1 MAEWTCSTP
10 TYHAPVTQ
18 IAAVRGA
25 LPPHRYPQDVITHAF
40 ADLVGAAG
48 PNRALLK
55 RVHASA
61 CIDTR
66 NLVIPLEDY
75 PRLSG
80 FGEANDLW
88 ITAGVDLGEQ
98 AVRGAL
104 EIAGIAPE
112 DVDLLVVTSVTG
124 MAAPSVDARLVPR
137 LGLRSDVRRLPLFG
151 LGCVAG
157 ASGIA
162 RLHDFLLGR
171 RRRRGSARRRAVL
184 AHRAAGDS
192 SVANMVASGLF
203 GDGVAAVVAVG
214 AEQAAGGRDG
224 PVQPFRPAVAG
235 CIQTANASWDG
246 TSAAAASR
254 SCCRRVSPMSS
265 AVPRRRR
272 PRPGR
277 P

>member
-1 MAEWTCSTP
+1 MDLLDTHVPC
-10 TYHAPVTQ
+10 PVTQ

-171 RRRRGSARRRAVL
+171 PGGVAVL
-184 AHRAAGDS
+184 LAVELCSLTVQRATAPSRTWWPADCSVTASPRWWPAPSGPPAG
-192 SVANMVASGLF
+192 
-203 GDGVAAVVAVG
+203 
-214 AEQAAGGRDG
+214 QDG

-265 AVPRRRR
+265 AVLGDDVRGSWPTMS
-272 PRPGR
+272 
-277 P
+277 